1 MQAFQEYD
9 EAVITEDNINKE
21 VESIYLKGETKV
33 FSAKVEILHSNELS
47 LSSKVDEVSANVNPI
62 SVQELD
68 INDELSNSFRTKLQ
82 NFRMKYDNQIDILI
96 VILVLALAFF

>member
-9 EAVITEDNINKE
+9 EAVITEDNFNNE

-33 FSAKVEILHSNELS
+33 FSGKVEIFHSNETS
-47 LSSKVDEVSANVNPI
+47 LTSKVDEVSANVNPI
-62 SVQELD
+62 SLEELH
-68 INDELSNSFRTKLQ
+68 INNELSNSFRTKLQ
-82 NFRMKYDNQIDILI
+82 NFRMTYDNQIDILI